1 MNDDE
6 RERGQILAEL
16 QLALKFANQALDNWT
31 RVSPAKQLRC
41 LVPRL
46 KILGWSIESH
56 QRFPTPGTGDEW
68 RETHQRFEIIL
79 GCIEAGMGNGDDF
92 GLKLR
97 SANKQVSELLLDII
111 SDAEGLIKGSARR
124 PTSSF
129 IRACRRA

>member
-1 MNDDE
+1 MD
-6 RERGQILAEL
+6 
-16 QLALKFANQALDNWT
+16 
-31 RVSPAKQLRC
+31 
-41 LVPRL
+41 
-46 KILGWSIESH
+46 SIESH
-56 QRFPTPGTGDEW
+56 QRCPRPGTGDEW